1 MLRNLYI
8 AYVATW
14 VIHGVYFTFLW
25 RRYSRLKREQAA
37 LRK

>member
-8 AYVATW
+8 AYAVTW
-14 VIHGVYFTFLW
+14 AANGLYMVYLW
-25 RRYSRLKREQAA
+25 RRQQRLKREQAA